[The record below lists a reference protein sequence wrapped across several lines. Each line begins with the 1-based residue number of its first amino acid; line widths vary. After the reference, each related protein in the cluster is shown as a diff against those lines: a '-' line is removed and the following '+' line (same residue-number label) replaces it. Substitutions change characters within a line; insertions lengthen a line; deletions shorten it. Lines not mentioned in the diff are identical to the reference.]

1 LKILLKVKPI
11 IIANIAVEIG
21 LFSYPK
27 IAIEIKLFIPS
38 EKEYNIN
45 ARIIPGIKFIGNFNF
60 NLEYF
65 RRFYIV
71 WSLQILYDLRLL
83 RMLIYR

>member
-1 LKILLKVKPI
+1 MRTLSTRLEKHQENSLKV
-11 IIANIAVEIG
+11 
-21 LFSYPK
+21 FSYLK

-60 NLEYF
+60 NLEFF

-83 RMLIYR
+83 RMLIYH